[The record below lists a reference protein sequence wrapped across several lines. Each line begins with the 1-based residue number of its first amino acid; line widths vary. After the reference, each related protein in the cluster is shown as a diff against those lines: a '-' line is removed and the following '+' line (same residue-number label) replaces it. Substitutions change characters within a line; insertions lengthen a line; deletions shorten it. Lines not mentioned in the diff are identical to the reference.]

1 MTDKDSI
8 IDITVCPEDEK
19 CAEELK
25 LPGMLD
31 MAKNLIKDGTNIVSN
46 VLIGNKTLV
55 DDSIRE
61 KRWSICQ
68 GCPKLLNDRCTECGC
83 FMKVKVAFVTS
94 KCPLEKW

>member
-1 MTDKDSI
+1 MTEENNT
-8 IDITVCPEDEK
+8 IDNTVCPEEET

-31 MAKNLIKDGTNIVSN
+31 MAKNLMRDGTNIVSN
-46 VLIGNKTLV
+46 ALIGNRTLV
-55 DDSIRE
+55 EDSLRE
-61 KRWSICQ
+61 TRWSICKN
-68 GCPKLLNDRCTECGC
+68 CPKLLNDRCTECGC